1 MFLIINGCTVLF
13 MQCGFALLE
22 AGAVRAKNVTNIL
35 MKNFLDACKSIYWV
49 PVGPGSGG
57 PRILD
62 FWGTW
67 IILFLVIGVIIYW
80 ICGFAFAFGKN
91 KYAEIGVDGETI
103 YKYSSA
109 NSFIGKCSWT
119 SCSVTK
125 TCGFYVTYIMSI
137 TSKEKDFWVN
147 DHFTRL

>member
-35 MKNFLDACKSIYWV
+35 MKNFLDACESK
-49 PVGPGSGG
+49 
-57 PRILD
+57 
-62 FWGTW
+62 F
-67 IILFLVIGVIIYW
+67 IILEQSTYVILVIGVIIYW

-91 KYAEIGVDGETI
+91 KYAEIGLDGETI

-109 NSFIGKCSWT
+109 NSFIGKCS
-119 SCSVTK
+119 
-125 TCGFYVTYIMSI
+125 
-137 TSKEKDFWVN
+137 
-147 DHFTRL
+147 